1 MQSKQTHNT
10 FRIFVLR
17 LLVLVLIATVYWAYT
32 QLQTANELYD
42 GADAI
47 TTSQPSIAG
56 KASIGEVEFK
66 IPTYNLFKSGELWE
80 LVSKKNPMRGEA
92 DYDLINIPVAHG
104 DEKLQMMIASEISD
118 ELQQLVNAAEA
129 DGEPL
134 MISSAFRSKQEQQEL
149 YDEFVAKNGEVLAA
163 QYVSPPGSSEH
174 HTGMS
179 VDFASV
185 SDDCAEDSD
194 TCSLSQSGAIWLADN
209 ANRFGFI
216 QRYPEG
222 KQQTTGVAYEPWHF
236 RFVGKSLSKAMSG
249 TELTFDE
256 VVLQIAPGYAKQR

>member
-1 MQSKQTHNT
+1 MQQKPTHNT
-10 FRIFVLR
+10 FRTFVLR
-17 LLVLVLIATVYWAYT
+17 FLIIALIATVYWAYT
-32 QLQTANELYD
+32 ELQTTSKLYD
-42 GADAI
+42 GID
-47 TTSQPSIAG
+47 TTTTAEPSIVS
-56 KASIGEVEFK
+56 KASIGDAQFK
-66 IPTYNLFKSGELWE
+66 VPNYSLFKSGELWE
-80 LVSKKNPMRGEA
+80 LVSKKNPMRGNA
-92 DYDLINIPVAHG
+92 DYDLIDIPVSHG
-104 DEKLQMMIASEISD
+104 DEELEMKIASEISD

-134 MISSAFRSKQEQQEL
+134 MVSSAFRSKQEQQEL
-149 YDEFVAKNGEVLAA
+149 YDKFVTENGEVLAA

-194 TCSLSQSGAIWLADN
+194 TCSLSQSGAAWLAKN

-222 KQQTTGVAYEPWHF
+222 KQQTTGVAFEPWHF
-236 RFVGKSLSKAMSG
+236 RFVGKPLAKAMSG

-256 VVLQIAPGYAKQR
+256 VVSQLAPGYAR